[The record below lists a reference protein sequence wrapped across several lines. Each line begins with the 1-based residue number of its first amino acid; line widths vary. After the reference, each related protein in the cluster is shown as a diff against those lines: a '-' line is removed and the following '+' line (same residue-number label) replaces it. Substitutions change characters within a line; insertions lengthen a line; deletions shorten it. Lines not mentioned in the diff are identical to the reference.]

1 MHVILTC
8 KQFPNNLFFA
18 YDGIA
23 KNGHLFGLE
32 HDTPEDL
39 PLEVQVEVSATS
51 ELGAEYIGQ
60 TWHMPLSDFDR
71 ISKVKLK

>member
-1 MHVILTC
+1 MQAIPAQFILC
-8 KQFPNNLFFA
+8 IRRPC
-18 YDGIA
+18 
-23 KNGHLFGLE
+23 KNGHLFGL
-32 HDTPEDL
+32 HHGTPDDL

-71 ISKVKLK
+71 ISEVKEV

>member
-1 MHVILTC
+1 
-8 KQFPNNLFFA
+8 
-18 YDGIA
+18 
-23 KNGHLFGLE
+23 LFGLE

>member
-8 KQFPNNLFFA
+8 KQFPHNLFFA
-18 YDGIA
+18 YDGPC
-23 KNGHLFGLE
+23 KNGHLFGL
-32 HDTPEDL
+32 HHGTPDDL

-71 ISKVKLK
+71 ISEVKLK